1 MKRDRSM
8 RWQYRKLPPWQLS
21 VGLRFRYAACRDSNA
36 HRRRDSRAD
45 AEAIASCHL
54 AVRLGIMRSDVSLKR
69 RLRRRS
75 GGVALH
81 KSALRII
88 SDARKS
94 LRTIARSRFA
104 SAPERLTTGK
114 CGELLRFTRVHPT
127 LLCHVLPHDIRQP
140 ERTGTRVVAIGK
152 HQVEIAPTL
161 AALAQRKWLQHS
173 ALQFPSHGLL
183 REPSVPE
190 AHAGGVDRSRLVAHR
205 PTLLRA
211 DPAAAAALTAG
222 ISDHQMTVLAQIL

>member
-81 KSALRII
+81 KYALRII
-88 SDARKS
+88 GV
-94 LRTIARSRFA
+94 LHRTA
-104 SAPERLTTGK
+104 K
-114 CGELLRFTRVHPT
+114 CRV
-127 LLCHVLPHDIRQP
+127 
-140 ERTGTRVVAIGK
+140 
-152 HQVEIAPTL
+152 
-161 AALAQRKWLQHS
+161 
-173 ALQFPSHGLL
+173 
-183 REPSVPE
+183 
-190 AHAGGVDRSRLVAHR
+190 
-205 PTLLRA
+205 
-211 DPAAAAALTAG
+211 
-222 ISDHQMTVLAQIL
+222 